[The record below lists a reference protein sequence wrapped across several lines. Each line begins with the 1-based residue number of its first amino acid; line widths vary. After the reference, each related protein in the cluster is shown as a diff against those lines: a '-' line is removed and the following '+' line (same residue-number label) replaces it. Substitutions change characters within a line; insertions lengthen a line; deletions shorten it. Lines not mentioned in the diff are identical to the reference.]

1 MQETTKRSYGGKLKL
16 MALGTAISITLQLT
30 SCYAMAYANTVN
42 DEAPAKIA
50 SVSGLQVVTPN
61 DALKAPSPAEE
72 KNEPLPTIA
81 TIHQGITT
89 PTADAK
95 TAANVSD
102 SASAPVSIA
111 EAAAPQALRE
121 APVETSSVVDVNA
134 ARDGKMSLAAATG
147 LTSTTTTTTTTTT
160 STTTTSGNTS
170 IIAPSPL
177 LSGVVVTESDDPIER
192 IDRDL
197 MIKIFELERL
207 NTYFRIESTKQ
218 SKWRKWRTLISEE
231 TAAISVAAGTLVAI
245 EQSLRSLHTG
255 YKFHVLKLGPTLVFA
270 KYFRPPGNIP
280 LEHAYVTALPGVW
293 FSVFQ
298 ECFELG
304 QNYFSDWKAKQ
315 KGFDPNT
322 TKIKAKE
329 LQDQIDGMLTQR
341 DGFVSASTMSAPEKE
356 LASAEGKVL
365 HDMRDITVQEYK
377 NYYIGARKIRCYQ
390 NMFYLTDIAE
400 KVTGVMSL
408 QCGLEAVRRNRIKFN
423 EGFGT
428 LQATSA
434 FLVIL
439 TPIFAKLYSNWRGN
453 EARKNV
459 DQVIHSTPAT
469 TAEVFDADRKHLQ
482 DLYLA
487 TGSSRGQT
495 MLNNLIARDA
505 VYRTEGENFYALQA
519 MRNREKKDE
528 HQAFI
533 DALKIRSVA
542 FVGKMAYA
550 VNVGFILGDGRQTA
564 PRKITELIVAG
575 TIPYEVVLDM
585 SIYNKA
591 HTAIKG
597 YHYEEQLKGKN
608 ELPGQIYRARLERL
622 DQAQSIVAPKK
633 L

>member
-1 MQETTKRSYGGKLKL
+1 
-16 MALGTAISITLQLT
+16 
-30 SCYAMAYANTVN
+30 MAYANNASSDSDNQKLASISGLELGDAASSVFDTASSAKAKSEAKLDTSN
-42 DEAPAKIA
+42 SLAAIHQELNTAAPA
-50 SVSGLQVVTPN
+50 SDTL
-61 DALKAPSPAEE
+61 E
-72 KNEPLPTIA
+72 KSFLRDSLPE
-81 TIHQGITT
+81 TT
-89 PTADAK
+89 
-95 TAANVSD
+95 
-102 SASAPVSIA
+102 
-111 EAAAPQALRE
+111 
-121 APVETSSVVDVNA
+121 SVVDPTVA
-134 ARDGKMSLAAATG
+134 KEGKMSLAAAAG
-147 LTSTTTTTTTTTT
+147 LTTPTVTTT
-160 STTTTSGNTS
+160 STTTTTSSTPTS

-177 LSGVVVTESDDPIER
+177 LAGVTVTETDDPIER
-192 IDRDL
+192 VNRDL
-197 MIKIFELERL
+197 IIKIFELERL

-231 TAAISVAAGTLVAI
+231 TAAIGVAAGTLVAI
-245 EQSLRSLHTG
+245 EQSLRCLHTG
-255 YKFHVLKLGPTLVFA
+255 YKFHVLKLGPTLVYA
-270 KYFRPPGNIP
+270 KYFRPPGNIV

-315 KGFDPNT
+315 KGFDPTT

-329 LQDQIDGMLTQR
+329 LQDQIDALLAQR
-341 DGFVSASTMSAPEKE
+341 DGLVAAANITAPEKE

-365 HDMRDITVQEYK
+365 RDMRDITVQEYK
-377 NYYIGARKIRCYQ
+377 NYYVGARKIRCYQ
-390 NMFYLTDIAE
+390 NMFYLVDIAE
-400 KVTGVMSL
+400 KVTGVLSL
-408 QCGLEAVRRNRIKFN
+408 QCGLEAVRRNKIKFN
-423 EGFGT
+423 EGFGE
-428 LQATSA
+428 LQAVSA
-434 FLVIL
+434 FLVVL
-439 TPIFAKLYSNWRGN
+439 TPIMAKLYSNWRAKGA
-453 EARKNV
+453 ERNV
-459 DQVIHSTPAT
+459 DQTIHSTPAT

-505 VYRTEGENFYALQA
+505 LYRTEGETFYALQA
-519 MRNREKKDE
+519 MKNREKADE
-528 HQAFI
+528 HKAFV

-585 SIYNKA
+585 SVYNKA
-591 HTAIKG
+591 HSAIKG
-597 YHYEEQLKGKN
+597 YKYENSLKGKN

-622 DQAQSIVAPKK
+622 DQAQAVIAPKK

>member
-1 MQETTKRSYGGKLKL
+1 MQEKSTKRSKAGLLKTT
-16 MALGTAISITLQLT
+16 ALGTAISITLQLT
-30 SCYAMAYANTVN
+30 SCYAMAFANTATDDKAGN
-42 DEAPAKIA
+42 QLASTAGLELLGPGGTSPSEAFDIAPAKTE
-50 SVSGLQVVTPN
+50 Q
-61 DALKAPSPAEE
+61 
-72 KNEPLPTIA
+72 PTLT
-81 TIHQGITT
+81 TIHENLASQE
-89 PTADAK
+89 K
-95 TAANVSD
+95 SS
-102 SASAPVSIA
+102 SASAIA
-111 EAAAPQALRE
+111 LAEPASPLRE
-121 APVETSSVVDVNA
+121 ASQETTSVVDPNA
-134 ARDGKMSLAAATG
+134 AKEGKMSLAAATG
-147 LTSTTTTTTTTTT
+147 LTSTTTTATTTTTA
-160 STTTTSGNTS
+160 STPTS
-170 IIAPSPL
+170 IVAPSPL
-177 LSGVVVTESDDPIER
+177 LSGVVVTETSDPIET

-197 MIKIFELERL
+197 IIKIFELERL

-231 TAAISVAAGTLVAI
+231 TAAISVAAGTLVAV

-255 YKFHVLKLGPTLVFA
+255 YKFHVIKLGPALVFA
-270 KYFRPPGNIP
+270 KVFRPPGNIV

-298 ECFELG
+298 EAFELG

-315 KGFDPNT
+315 KGFDPT
-322 TKIKAKE
+322 TTRIKAKQ

-341 DGFVSASTMSAPEKE
+341 EGLVASASITAPEKE

-377 NYYIGARKIRCYQ
+377 NYYVGARKTRCYQ
-390 NMFYLTDIAE
+390 NMFYLVDLGE
-400 KVTGVMSL
+400 KITGVMSL
-408 QCGLEAVRRNRIKFN
+408 QCGLEAVRRNKLKFN
-423 EGFGT
+423 EGFGV

-434 FLVIL
+434 LLVIL
-439 TPIFAKLYSNWRGN
+439 TPVMAKMYSEWR
-453 EARKNV
+453 AKAAQRTV
-459 DQVIHSTPAT
+459 DQTIHSTPST

-482 DLYLA
+482 DMYLA

-505 VYRTEGENFYALQA
+505 LYRTEGENFYALQA
-519 MRNREKKDE
+519 MRNRQAAEE
-528 HQAFI
+528 HKAFV

-585 SIYNKA
+585 SIYNKGMSA
-591 HTAIKG
+591 HRG
-597 YHYEEQLKGKN
+597 YKDELRKKAKN

-622 DQAQSIVAPKK
+622 DQAQSVIAPKK